1 MDGILSYL
9 SLLLAGAGGWA
20 ATHLIGKPFLA
31 YRDLRA
37 EITRCLVLYANIPCS
52 ITSEVV
58 PPLRTIEAQ
67 NKHRELASQL
77 VAIGNT
83 IPFYQV
89 WSLIGMI
96 PKWSELQEAKG
107 NLIGLSNSIGEP
119 NQSLE
124 ISRREDNVRRLLRIR

>member
-9 SLLLAGAGGWA
+9 SLLLVGAGGWV

-31 YRDLRA
+31 CLDLRT

-52 ITSEVV
+52 ITPKVA
-58 PPLRTIEAQ
+58 PPPRTIEAR
-67 NKHRELASQL
+67 NKYRELASQL
-77 VAIGNT
+77 IAIGNT

-124 ISRREDNVRRLLRIR
+124 ISRREENVRRLLRIR